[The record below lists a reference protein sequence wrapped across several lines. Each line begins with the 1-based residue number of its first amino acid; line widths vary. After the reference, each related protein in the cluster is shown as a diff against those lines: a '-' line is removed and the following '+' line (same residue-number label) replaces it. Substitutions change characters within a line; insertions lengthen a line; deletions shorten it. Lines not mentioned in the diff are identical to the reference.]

1 MKKHKKFIFL
11 TILFTFIIFSIG
23 FFIRYII
30 DPVGINNKFDIG
42 LRKDVALAYRT
53 QKFVELNKIQP
64 NTIILGGSRV
74 HYLNTKDIEK
84 YTQDKVYNLGLQ
96 FGTLEEQYYFLKHSL
111 ENFSINNVLIGLNFY
126 TFDENL
132 KENGSDFNK
141 AIFEKGFNTFYQI
154 KHYLEIPLFKYLK
167 YVIPNN
173 DRNLFYENGA
183 ITLYHQEQVIK
194 NNDKY
199 YMWESTLEHY
209 RETYQNYNVIGNSNL
224 EYYKKIVELCKEY
237 NINLKV
243 FTTAVHSSQLKLIE
257 ETNTLDLFDIWK
269 NEIASIFP
277 FWDFMTEN
285 SVTSNEDNYIDSS
298 HIKQEFG
305 YLYFA
310 KIFEDFDIEI
320 PEDFGIFIE

>member
-194 NNDKY
+194 NNDKS

-209 RETYQNYNVIGNSNL
+209 RKTYQNYNVIGNSNL

>member
-194 NNDKY
+194 NNDKS
-199 YMWESTLEHY
+199 YMWESNLEHY
-209 RETYQNYNVIGNSNL
+209 RKTYQNYNVIGNSNL

>member
-1 MKKHKKFIFL
+1 MNKHKRFIIL
-11 TILFTFIIFSIG
+11 TILFTFFIFG
-23 FFIRYII
+23 LGVFIRYII
-30 DPVGINNKFDIG
+30 DPVGLNNMFDIG
-42 LRKDVALAYRT
+42 LRKDEALAYRT
-53 QKFVELNKIQP
+53 KKYVELNKFKP

-74 HYLNTKDIEK
+74 HYLNPKDLEK
-84 YTQDKVYNLGLQ
+84 YTQDRVYNLGLQ
-96 FGTLEEQYYFLKHSL
+96 FATLEEQYYFLKHSL
-111 ENFSINNVLIGLNFY
+111 ENFPINNVLIGLNFY
-126 TFDENL
+126 TFDENF
-132 KENGSDFNK
+132 KDNSSDFNR
-141 AIFEKGFNTFYQI
+141 AIFEKGFNSFYKL
-154 KHYLEIPLFKYLK
+154 KHYLEIPLFKYLN

-173 DRNLFYENGA
+173 DKNPYYENGA
-183 ITLYHQEQVIK
+183 ISFYHQEQVIK
-194 NNDKY
+194 NNDKS

-209 RETYQNYNVIGNSNL
+209 RKTYQNYNVIGNSNL

-285 SVTSNEDNYIDSS
+285 SVTSNEELYIDSS

>member
-1 MKKHKKFIFL
+1 MKKHQQFILL

-23 FFIRYII
+23 VLTRYII
-30 DPVGINNKFDIG
+30 DPVGINNTFDIG

-53 QKFVELNKIQP
+53 QQYVELNKIQP

-84 YTQDKVYNLGLQ
+84 YTQDKVYNLGLP

-111 ENFSINNVLIGLNFY
+111 ENFPITNVLIGLNFY
-126 TFDENL
+126 TFDDNF
-132 KENGSDFNK
+132 KENNSDFNK
-141 AIFEKGFNTFYQI
+141 AIFEKNFNAIYQI
-154 KHYLEIPLFKYLK
+154 KHYLEIPLFNYLK

-173 DRNLFYENGA
+173 DRNLYYENGA
-183 ITLYHQEQVIK
+183 ITFYHQEQVIK
-194 NNDKY
+194 NNDKSH
-199 YMWESTLEHY
+199 MWESTINHY
-209 RETYQNYNVIGNSNL
+209 KNIYENYNVLGISNI
-224 EYYKKIVELCKEY
+224 EYYKKMVELCKKY

-243 FTTAVHSSQLKLIE
+243 FTTAVHYSQLKLIE
-257 ETNTLDLFDIWK
+257 ETNTLDLLNTWK
-269 NEIASIFP
+269 NELAKIFP
-277 FWDFMTEN
+277 FWDFMYEN
-285 SVTSNEDNYIDSS
+285 SVTSNEDYYIDSS